1 MTGHGHGH
9 GHGPHGQGG
18 QMTPEQQKQMI
29 EQDLRLAK
37 NLGQIK
43 HKIVVMSG
51 KGGVG
56 KSTVAANLAETLQKL
71 GFKTGILDADIHGP
85 NIPKMLGVDL
95 YGESFNEYQFNVFKE
110 ITESG
115 LEGKN
120 FKTDEEKL
128 AFIESK
134 KEEYKHSMFPVETPS
149 GLKVMSMAFL
159 LDGIDRP
166 IIWRGP
172 QKTGAIRQL
181 ISDAHWGSLD
191 YLIIDNPPGTGDE
204 PLTVLQTIP
213 DADAVI
219 MVTTPNVVSQEDV
232 LKCVKMVEMMNI
244 EQIGLIENMAYYMCP
259 HCDEKL
265 HIFGEGNGEAF
276 AEEMEIT
283 YLGDLPIEEKVSD
296 SPNKEGVISV
306 IDPSDEVSKRFVEI
320 VKDIQKEFIKE

>member
-1 MTGHGHGH
+1 MAGHGHGH
-9 GHGPHGQGG
+9 HGHGG

-29 EQDLRLAK
+29 EQELRLAK

-51 KGGVG
+51 KGGVR
-56 KSTVAANLAETLQKL
+56 KSTVAANIAETLQKL

-95 YGESFNEYQFNVFKE
+95 YGENFSNYQFEVFKQL
-110 ITESG
+110 TEDAMAK
-115 LEGKN
+115 ETFEN
-120 FKTDEEKL
+120 DEEK
-128 AFIESK
+128 AEFIKSK
-134 KEEYKHSMFPVETPS
+134 QEEYKHSMFPVTIPS

-159 LDGIDRP
+159 LDSIDTP

-181 ISDAHWGSLD
+181 ISDAHWGELD

-232 LKCVKMVEMMNI
+232 LKCVKMVGMMNI
-244 EQIGLIENMAYYMCP
+244 DKIGLIENMAYYICP

-265 HIFGEGNGEAF
+265 YIFGEGNGEKF

-283 YLGDLPIEEKVSD
+283 YLGDLPIEEAVSQ
-296 SPNKEGVISV
+296 SPNKDAVISV
-306 IDPSDEVSKRFVEI
+306 LDPSDEVSKRFVEI
-320 VKDIQKEFIKE
+320 VSEIQNEFIKE

>member
-1 MTGHGHGH
+1 MPGHGHHGHH
-9 GHGPHGQGG
+9 GHGGQL
-18 QMTPEQQKQMI
+18 TPEQQRQMI

-37 NLGQIK
+37 NLGKIK

-56 KSTVAANLAETLQKL
+56 KSTVAANIAETLQSL

-85 NIPKMLGVDL
+85 NIPKMLGIEMLED
-95 YGESFNEYQFNVFKE
+95 EFNQYQFDTFKALVE
-110 ITESG
+110 
-115 LEGKN
+115 EGIVGKDLSQ
-120 FKTDEEKL
+120 DEQREY
-128 AFIESK
+128 IETK
-134 KEEYKHSMFPVETPS
+134 KEEYKNSMFPVVSPS

-159 LDGIDRP
+159 IDAIDRP

-172 QKTGAIRQL
+172 QKTGAIKQL
-181 ISDAHWGSLD
+181 IADAYWGELD

-213 DADAVI
+213 ETDAVI

-232 LKCVKMVEMMNI
+232 LKCVKMVELMNI
-244 EQIGLIENMAYYMCP
+244 DKIGLIENMAYYICP
-259 HCDEKL
+259 HCGEKL
-265 HIFGEGNGEAF
+265 NIFGKGNGELF

-296 SPNKEGVISV
+296 SPNKEATISTL
-306 IDPSDEVSKRFVEI
+306 DPSDEVSKRFVEI
-320 VKDIQKEFIKE
+320 VKDIQKEFTKD